1 MKKIVTDENGINSI
15 LMLKS
20 FENAKP
26 CEDVRCLVCGGA
38 IEGAL
43 TVSFKMNWI
52 EGEQITYYHTQCLN

>member
-26 CEDVRCLVCGGA
+26 CDNVRCLVCGDA

-43 TVSFKMNWI
+43 TVSFKMNHLQH
-52 EGEQITYYHTQCLN
+52 EQITYYHTKCLN